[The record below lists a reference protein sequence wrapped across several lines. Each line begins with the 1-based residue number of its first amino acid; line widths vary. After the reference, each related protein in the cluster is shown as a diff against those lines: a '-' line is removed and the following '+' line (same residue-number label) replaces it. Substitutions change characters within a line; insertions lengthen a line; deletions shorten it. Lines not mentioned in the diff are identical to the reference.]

1 MKAGILKPE
10 HINDSKGKQEM
21 LEAGIKGIKEIQVS
35 DKLTAAAV
43 DPALPPVYA
52 TPNLV
57 SLIETTAAASVA
69 PYLGEDQTT
78 VGTVVNIRHMA
89 ATPVGMTVRCE
100 TTLTEV
106 DRKRL
111 EFEIR
116 AYDDK
121 ELVAEGTHQRF
132 IIGLEKFLVNV
143 EKKKQA

>member
-1 MKAGILKPE
+1 MEP
-10 HINDSKGKQEM
+10 
-21 LEAGIKGIKEIQVS
+21 GIKGIKEIPVTEN
-35 DKLTAAAV
+35 LTAAVV

-57 SLIETTAAASVA
+57 SLIEMTAAASVA
-69 PYLGEDQTT
+69 PYLEAGQTT
-78 VGTVVNIRHMA
+78 VGTIVNIRHMA

-111 EFEIR
+111 EFEIK
-116 AYDDK
+116 AYDDR

-132 IIGLEKFLVNV
+132 IISLEKFLANV
-143 EKKKQA
+143 EKKKQG